1 LGQQF
6 DDLSKAM
13 ARRVSRAQAL
23 RGVLGGA
30 IATALAL
37 IFPGKVMAGA
47 MGSNSACAQFCAF
60 VYGAGSDEA
69 LMCASQAAHANAN
82 GPCYL
87 YGPASP
93 ACQAKAY
100 PCPSGSFCTSI
111 NANGS
116 LEQATCVQ
124 FA

>member
-37 IFPGKVMAGA
+37 IVPGKVMAGA

-87 YGPASP
+87 YGPASV
-93 ACQAKAY
+93 ACRGVT
-100 PCPSGSFCTSI
+100 CSSGSFCTSI
-111 NANGS
+111 NANGT
-116 LEQATCVQ
+116 LEQATCVH

>member
-1 LGQQF
+1 
-6 DDLSKAM
+6 M

-37 IFPGKVMAGA
+37 IIPGKVMAGA
-47 MGSNSACAQFCAF
+47 MGSNSACAQFCDYL
-60 VYGAGSDEA
+60 YGEGTPEA
-69 LMCASQAAHANAN
+69 SMCTSSAAHAK
-82 GPCYL
+82 GQCYL

-93 ACQAKAY
+93 ACQAQAY